1 MEWIS
6 TEKNLIY
13 TLVVNSL
20 ILAPFKQKFE
30 INIDVS
36 DLMLS
41 NDFFAPQMLFRKNY
55 FKKNQHKNQMNIIF
69 IMWKK

>member
-20 ILAPFKQKFE
+20 ILALFKQKFE

-36 DLMLS
+36 D
-41 NDFFAPQMLFRKNY
+41 
-55 FKKNQHKNQMNIIF
+55 
-69 IMWKK
+69 